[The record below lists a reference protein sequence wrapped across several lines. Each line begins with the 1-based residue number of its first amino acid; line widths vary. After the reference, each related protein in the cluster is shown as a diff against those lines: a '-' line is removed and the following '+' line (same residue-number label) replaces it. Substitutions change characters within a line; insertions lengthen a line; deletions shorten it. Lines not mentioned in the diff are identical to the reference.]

1 MRLHCSVVRIACGAK
16 IFTRMLAW
24 KPNRADGTASMNAY
38 CLPTRGYTVFT
49 RGVDQLIVLRK
60 SNSASAKCRLQLVI
74 A

>member
-1 MRLHCSVVRIACGAK
+1 MRLHCPVVRITCGAK

-24 KPNRADGTASMNAY
+24 KPNRADGTASVNAY